1 MELNFGIVEGLPDE
15 EQRQLRELKY
25 IYMTI
30 IERQTGRNAGITMGK
45 LLCRK

>member
-15 EQRQLRELKY
+15 EQRQL
-25 IYMTI
+25 
-30 IERQTGRNAGITMGK
+30 NAGITMGK